1 LLVLHRHSGADAWTA
16 ETLTGADTLRLV
28 SLNIDVPVSALYAD
42 VAFPGV

>member
-1 LLVLHRHSGADAWTA
+1 MDGGD
-16 ETLTGADTLRLV
+16 LTGADTLRLV